1 MPSARRHG
9 ISDERIRA
17 GIRAC
22 PPVFYVDNP
31 ETGVD
36 DLLLFLG
43 PDGHANPLEIV
54 GREHDD
60 GTVTVL
66 HAMPVRL
73 AYTATYA
80 AINGT
85 R

>member
-9 ISDERIRA
+9 ISDERIRVA
-17 GIRAC
+17 IQAC
-22 PPVFYVDNP
+22 PQVLYLDNP

-36 DLLLFLG
+36 DLVLLLG
-43 PDGHANPLEIV
+43 PDSHADPLEVV

-60 GTVTVL
+60 GTLTVF
-66 HAMPVRL
+66 HAMPVRP
-73 AYTATYA
+73 AYTAAYA